1 LIGTVRATDLR
12 SLIREYALRIG
23 FDAIG
28 FCVAD
33 LGPEVR
39 ARLTRFL
46 QAGYHGDMG
55 WLAARTEQRS
65 RPQKLWPDARSVIVL
80 GLSYAPAE
88 DPLAITRQKTR
99 GAISVYARNR
109 DYHDILKGRLKHLA
123 QFLVSRFAC
132 RVKVFVDTAP
142 VMEKPLAQ
150 RSGMGW
156 QGKHTNLV
164 SRSHGSWLFLGEI
177 YTDLELNGETEARDR
192 CGTCSR
198 CLDICPTRAFPAPY
212 QLDATRCISYLTIEH
227 KGPIPPELRPL
238 IGNRIYGCDDC
249 LAVCPW
255 NKFAQPTPH
264 EKLAARA
271 DRIAPQL
278 SELARLDDAGFRA
291 RFAGSPIK
299 RIGRNR
305 FVRNVLIAVG
315 NSGEPALAPIAEAL
329 RHDPD
334 VVVADAADWA
344 ATRLKGTYHR
354 SS

>member
-1 LIGTVRATDLR
+1 
-12 SLIREYALRIG
+12 
-23 FDAIG
+23 
-28 FCVAD
+28 
-33 LGPEVR
+33 
-39 ARLTRFL
+39 
-46 QAGYHGDMG
+46 
-55 WLAARTEQRS
+55 
-65 RPQKLWPDARSVIVL
+65 
-80 GLSYAPAE
+80 
-88 DPLAITRQKTR
+88 
-99 GAISVYARNR
+99 
-109 DYHDILKGRLKHLA
+109 
-123 QFLVSRFAC
+123 
-132 RVKVFVDTAP
+132 
-142 VMEKPLAQ
+142 
-150 RSGMGW
+150 
-156 QGKHTNLV
+156 
-164 SRSHGSWLFLGEI
+164 
-177 YTDLELNGETEARDR
+177 
-192 CGTCSR
+192 
-198 CLDICPTRAFPAPY
+198 
-212 QLDATRCISYLTIEH
+212 LTIEH